1 MKNRAVRL
9 YGVDDIRLEEFDLP
23 EIKDDEILVKVVSDS
38 ICMSTWKTVK
48 QGAKHK
54 RVPNDVAENPII
66 IGHEFAGDIVK
77 VGKKW
82 QDKFRPGQK
91 FAQQPAIPGQM
102 ESPGY
107 SYQWCGGDTEYCI
120 FPNDIIE
127 AGCLWT
133 FDGDAYFASSVAEP
147 VSCCIGGYHTNY
159 HTVPGGYEH
168 VMGTR
173 EGGNILILGGCGPMG
188 LGAISYGLTYE
199 NKPKRIVVT
208 EISDDRINRA
218 REVISEEEAKEHGV
232 ELIYVNTAKMDDQV
246 EELMALTDGHGYDD
260 VFVYIPNAAVCE
272 IGNQVM
278 AYDGC
283 MNLFA
288 GPTDPKF
295 GAHVNLYDCHYSRS
309 KIIGSTGGTI
319 DDMKE
324 AIDKNSAGLINSA
337 VMITHVGGLDS
348 VVETTK
354 NLPNVPGGKKLVY
367 THIDMPMTAIEDFE
381 KLGETDPFFAELD
394 KVCKANKGLWSA
406 QAEKMLLE
414 HFKKDEEAAA

>member
-1 MKNRAVRL
+1 MKTRAVRL
-9 YGVDDIRLEEFDLP
+9 YGVDDIRLDEFELP

-48 QGAKHK
+48 QGEKHK
-54 RVPNDVAENPII
+54 RVPNDVKDHPII
-66 IGHEFAGDIVK
+66 IGHEFAGDIIK

-82 QDKFRPGQK
+82 QDQFKVGQK

-107 SYQWCGGDTEYCI
+107 SYDYCGGDTEYCI

-159 HTVPGGYEH
+159 HTVPGEYTH
-168 VMGTR
+168 IMGTKKD
-173 EGGNILILGGCGPMG
+173 GDLIILGECGPMG

-208 EISDDRINRA
+208 EISEDRINRA
-218 REVISEEEAKEHGV
+218 REVISEAEAAEHGV
-232 ELIYVNTAKMDDQV
+232 ELIYVNTSKMEDQV
-246 EELMALTDGHGYDD
+246 EELRAITDGKGYDD
-260 VFVYIPNAAVCE
+260 VFVYIPNQAVCE
-272 IGNQVM
+272 IGNKIM

-295 GAHVNLYDCHYSRS
+295 SSMINLYDCHYSRS

-324 AIDKNSAGLINSA
+324 AIDKNNAGLINSA

-354 NLPNVPGGKKLVY
+354 NLPDVPGGKKLVY
-367 THIDMPMTAIEDFE
+367 THINMPMTAIEDFA
-381 KLGETDPFFAELD
+381 KLGKEDPFFLELD
-394 KVCKANKGLWSA
+394 AVCKKNKGLWSA
-406 QAEKMLLE
+406 EAEKMLLA
-414 HFKKDEEAAA
+414 HFNQN

>member
-1 MKNRAVRL
+1 MKTKAVRL
-9 YGVDDIRLEEFDLP
+9 YGVDDIRLEEFELP

-48 QGAKHK
+48 QGEKHK
-54 RVPNDVAENPII
+54 RVPNDVKDHPII

-82 QDKFRPGQK
+82 QDKFQPGQK

-107 SYQWCGGDTEYCI
+107 SYEYCGGDTTYAI

-159 HTVPGGYEH
+159 HTVPGEYTH
-168 VMGTR
+168 IMGTKKD
-173 EGGNILILGGCGPMG
+173 GDLIILGGCGPMG

-208 EISDDRINRA
+208 EINDERIARA
-218 REVISEEEAKEHGV
+218 REVISEEEAAEHGV
-232 ELIYVNTAKMDDQV
+232 ALIYVNTAKMEDQV
-246 EELMALTDGHGYDD
+246 EELKALTGGKGYDD
-260 VFVYIPNAAVCE
+260 VFVYIPSQAVCE
-272 IGNQVM
+272 IGNKIM

-288 GPTDPKF
+288 GPTDPNF
-295 GAHVNLYDCHYSRS
+295 SSMINLYDCHYSRS

-324 AIDKNSAGLINSA
+324 AIDKNNAGLINSA

-354 NLPNVPGGKKLVY
+354 NLPDVPGGKKLIY
-367 THIDMPMTAIEDFE
+367 THINMPMTAIDDFA
-381 KLGETDPFFAELD
+381 KLGESDPFFYELD

-406 QAEKMLLE
+406 EAEKMLLE
-414 HFKKDEEAAA
+414 HYNAA

>member
-1 MKNRAVRL
+1 MKTRAVRL
-9 YGVDDIRLEEFDLP
+9 YGVDDIRLDEFDLP

-48 QGAKHK
+48 QGEKHK
-54 RVPNDVAENPII
+54 RVPNDVKDHPII

-82 QDKFRPGQK
+82 QDQFKPGQK

-107 SYQWCGGDTEYCI
+107 SYEYCGGDTEYCI

-159 HTVPGGYEH
+159 HTVPGEYTH
-168 VMGTR
+168 IMGTKKD
-173 EGGNILILGGCGPMG
+173 GDLIILGGCGPMG

-208 EISDDRINRA
+208 EISEDRINRA
-218 REVISEEEAKEHGV
+218 REVISEEEAAEHGV
-232 ELIYVNTAKMDDQV
+232 ELIYVNTSRMEDQV
-246 EELMALTDGHGYDD
+246 EELKAITGGKGYDD
-260 VFVYIPNAAVCE
+260 VFVYIPNQAVCE
-272 IGNQVM
+272 IGNKIM

-288 GPTDPKF
+288 GPTDPNF
-295 GAHVNLYDCHYSRS
+295 SSMINLYDCHYSRS

-324 AIDKNSAGLINSA
+324 AIDKNNAGLINSA

-354 NLPNVPGGKKLVY
+354 NLPDVPGGKKLVY
-367 THIDMPMTAIEDFE
+367 THINMPMTAIEDFG
-381 KLGETDPFFAELD
+381 KLGEEDPFFAKLD
-394 KVCKANKGLWSA
+394 AVCRKNKGLWSEE
-406 QAEKMLLE
+406 AEKMLLE
-414 HFKKDEEAAA
+414 HYGKAE

>member
-1 MKNRAVRL
+1 MKTKAVRL
-9 YGVDDIRLEEFDLP
+9 YGINDIRLEEFELP
-23 EIKDDEILVKVVSDS
+23 EIKEDEILVKVVSGS
-38 ICMSTWKTVK
+38 ICMSTYKTVK

-54 RVPNDVAENPII
+54 RVPNDVYDHPII

-82 QDKFRPGQK
+82 QDQFKPGQK

-107 SYQWCGGDTEYCI
+107 SYEWCGGDTQYCI

-159 HTVPGGYEH
+159 HTVPGEYTH
-168 VMGTR
+168 IMGTK
-173 EGGNILILGGCGPMG
+173 EGGDIIILGGCGPMG
-188 LGAISYGLTYE
+188 LGAISYGLTFE

-208 EISDDRINRA
+208 EVNDDRIARA
-218 REVISEEEAKEHGV
+218 REVISEEEAAEHGV
-232 ELIYVNTAKMDDQV
+232 ELIYVNTAKMKDQV
-246 EELMALTDGHGYDD
+246 QELMDITDGKGYDD
-260 VFVYIPNAAVCE
+260 VFIYVPNQAVCE
-272 IGNQVM
+272 IGNQIM

-295 GAHVNLYDCHYSRS
+295 SANMNLYDCHYSRS

-324 AIDKNSAGLINSA
+324 AINKNNAGLINSA

-367 THIDMPMTAIEDFE
+367 THINMPMTAIEDFE
-381 KLGETDPFFAELD
+381 KLGETDPFFKELD

-414 HFKKDEEAAA
+414 HFA

>member
-1 MKNRAVRL
+1 MKTRAVRL
-9 YGVDDIRLEEFDLP
+9 YGVDDIRLDTFELP

-48 QGAKHK
+48 QGEKHK
-54 RVPNDVAENPII
+54 RVPNDVKEHPII

-82 QDKFRPGQK
+82 QDTFKPGQK

-107 SYQWCGGDTEYCI
+107 SYEWCGGDTEYCI
-120 FPNDIIE
+120 FPNDILE
-127 AGCLWT
+127 AGCVWT
-133 FDGDAYFASSVAEP
+133 FDGDSYFASSVAEP

-159 HTVPGGYEH
+159 HTKPGGYQH
-168 VMGTR
+168 IMGTKKD
-173 EGGNILILGGCGPMG
+173 GNLIILGGCGPMG

-208 EISDDRINRA
+208 EINDERVERA

-232 ELIYVNTAKMDDQV
+232 ELIYVNTSKMDDQV
-246 EELMALTDGHGYDD
+246 KGLMELSEGKGYDD
-260 VFVYIPNAAVCE
+260 VFVYIPNQGVCE
-272 IGNQVM
+272 IGNQIM

-295 GAHVNLYDCHYSRS
+295 SANVNLYDCHYSRS

-324 AIDKNSAGLINSA
+324 AIDKNNAGLINSA

-354 NLPNVPGGKKLVY
+354 DLPNVPGGKKLVY
-367 THIDMPMTAIEDFE
+367 THINMPMTTVEDFG
-381 KLGETDPFFAELD
+381 KLGESDPFFKELD
-394 KVCKANKGLWSA
+394 AVCKANKGLWSSE
-406 QAEKMLLE
+406 AEKMLLE
-414 HFKKDEEAAA
+414 HFS

>member
-1 MKNRAVRL
+1 MKTRAVRL
-9 YGVDDIRLEEFDLP
+9 YGVDDIRLDEFELP

-48 QGAKHK
+48 QGARHK
-54 RVPNDVAENPII
+54 RVPNDVYDNPII

-82 QDKFRPGQK
+82 QDQFKPGQK

-107 SYQWCGGDTEYCI
+107 SYKYCGGDTEYCI

-159 HTVPGGYEH
+159 HTVPGTYQH
-168 VMGTR
+168 VMGTK
-173 EGGNILILGGCGPMG
+173 EGGSLIILGGCGPMG
-188 LGAISYGLTYE
+188 LGAISYGLTFE

-208 EISDDRINRA
+208 EISDARIERA
-218 REVISEEEAKEHGV
+218 REVISEEEAAEHGV
-232 ELIYVNTAKMDDQV
+232 ELIYVNTANMAEPQK
-246 EELMALTDGHGYDD
+246 ELMDLTDGKGYDD
-260 VFVYIPNAAVCE
+260 VFVYIPSPAVCE
-272 IGNQVM
+272 LGNSIM

-288 GPTDPKF
+288 GPTDPNFSAKI
-295 GAHVNLYDCHYSRS
+295 NLYDSHYSRS
-309 KIIGSTGGTI
+309 KVIGSTGGTI

-324 AIDKNSAGLINSA
+324 AIDKNAAGLINSA

-348 VVETTK
+348 VVDTTK
-354 NLPNVPGGKKLVY
+354 DLPNVPGGKKLVY
-367 THIDMPMTAIEDFE
+367 THINMPMTAIEDFG
-381 KLGETDPFFAELD
+381 KLGESDPFFKELD
-394 KVCKANKGLWSA
+394 EVCKANKGLWSA

-414 HFKKDEEAAA
+414 HYNAA

>member
-1 MKNRAVRL
+1 MKTKAVRL
-9 YGVDDIRLEEFDLP
+9 YGVDDIRLEEFELP
-23 EIKDDEILVKVVSDS
+23 EIKEDEILVKVVSDS

-54 RVPNDVAENPII
+54 RVPNDVYDNPII

-82 QDKFRPGQK
+82 QDQFTPGQK

-107 SYQWCGGDTEYCI
+107 SYQWCGGDTQYCI
-120 FPNDIIE
+120 FPNDILE
-127 AGCLWT
+127 AGCVWT

-147 VSCCIGGYHTNY
+147 MSCCIGGYHTNY
-159 HTVPGGYEH
+159 HTVPGEYTH
-168 VMGTR
+168 IMGTKKN
-173 EGGNILILGGCGPMG
+173 GNIIILGGCGPMG
-188 LGAISYGLTYE
+188 LGAISYGLTFE

-208 EISDDRINRA
+208 DINDERIERA
-218 REVISEEEAKEHGV
+218 REVISEKEAADNGV
-232 ELIYVNTAKMDDQV
+232 ELIYVNTAKMDDPIQG
-246 EELMALTDGHGYDD
+246 LMDITEGHGYDD
-260 VFVYIPNAAVCE
+260 VFVYIPNKAVCE
-272 IGNQVM
+272 MGNQIM

-295 GAHVNLYDCHYSRS
+295 SAEVNLYDCHYSRS
-309 KIIGSTGGTI
+309 KILGSTGGTI

-324 AIDKNSAGLINSA
+324 AIDKNNAGLINSA

-354 NLPNVPGGKKLVY
+354 DLPNVPGGKKLVY
-367 THIDMPMTAIEDFE
+367 THIDMPMTAIEDFG
-381 KLGETDPFFAELD
+381 KLGEKDPFFKELD
-394 KVCKANKGLWSA
+394 EVCKANKGLWSA
-406 QAEKMLLE
+406 KAEKMLLE
-414 HFKKDEEAAA
+414 HFGQE

>member
-1 MKNRAVRL
+1 MKTKAVRL
-9 YGVDDIRLEEFDLP
+9 YGVDDIRLEEFELP
-23 EIKDDEILVKVVSDS
+23 EIKEDEILVKVVSDS

-54 RVPNDVAENPII
+54 RVPNDVYDNPII

-82 QDKFRPGQK
+82 QDQFTPGQK

-107 SYQWCGGDTEYCI
+107 SYQWCGGDTQYCI
-120 FPNDIIE
+120 FPNDILE
-127 AGCLWT
+127 AGCVWT

-147 VSCCIGGYHTNY
+147 MSCCIGGYHTNY
-159 HTVPGGYEH
+159 HTVPGEYTH
-168 VMGTR
+168 IMGTK
-173 EGGNILILGGCGPMG
+173 ENGNIIILGGCGPMG
-188 LGAISYGLTYE
+188 LGAISYGLTFE

-208 EISDDRINRA
+208 DINDERIERA
-218 REVISEEEAKEHGV
+218 REVISEKEAADNGV
-232 ELIYVNTAKMDDQV
+232 ELIYVNTAKMDDPIQG
-246 EELMALTDGHGYDD
+246 LMDITEGHGYDD
-260 VFVYIPNAAVCE
+260 VFVYIPNKAVCE
-272 IGNQVM
+272 MGNQIM

-295 GAHVNLYDCHYSRS
+295 SAEVNLYDCHYSRS
-309 KIIGSTGGTI
+309 KILGSTGGTI

-324 AIDKNSAGLINSA
+324 AIDKNNAGLINSA

-354 NLPNVPGGKKLVY
+354 DLPNVPGGKKLVY
-367 THIDMPMTAIEDFE
+367 THIDMPMTAIEDFG
-381 KLGETDPFFAELD
+381 KLGEKDPFFKEID
-394 KVCKANKGLWSA
+394 EVCKANKGLWSA
-406 QAEKMLLE
+406 KAEKMLLE
-414 HFKKDEEAAA
+414 HFGQE

>member
-1 MKNRAVRL
+1 MKTKAVRL
-9 YGVDDIRLEEFDLP
+9 YGVDDIRLEEFELP
-23 EIKDDEILVKVVSDS
+23 EIKEDEILVKVVSDS

-54 RVPNDVAENPII
+54 RVPNDVYDNPII

-82 QDKFRPGQK
+82 QDQFTPGQK

-107 SYQWCGGDTEYCI
+107 SYQWCGGDTQYCI
-120 FPNDIIE
+120 FPNDILE
-127 AGCLWT
+127 AGCVWT

-147 VSCCIGGYHTNY
+147 MSCCIGGYHTNY
-159 HTVPGGYEH
+159 HTVPGEYTH
-168 VMGTR
+168 IMGTK
-173 EGGNILILGGCGPMG
+173 ENGNIIILGGCGPMG
-188 LGAISYGLTYE
+188 LGAISYGLTFE

-208 EISDDRINRA
+208 DINDERIERA
-218 REVISEEEAKEHGV
+218 REVISEKEAADNGI
-232 ELIYVNTAKMDDQV
+232 ELIYVNTAKMDDPIRG
-246 EELMALTDGHGYDD
+246 LMDITEGHGYDD
-260 VFVYIPNAAVCE
+260 VFVYIPSKAVCE
-272 IGNQVM
+272 MGNQIM

-295 GAHVNLYDCHYSRS
+295 SAEVNLYDCHYSRS
-309 KIIGSTGGTI
+309 KILGSTGGTI

-324 AIDKNSAGLINSA
+324 AIDKNNAGLINSA

-354 NLPNVPGGKKLVY
+354 DLPNVPGGKKLIY
-367 THIDMPMTAIEDFE
+367 THIDMPMTAIEDFG
-381 KLGETDPFFAELD
+381 KLGEMDPFFKELD
-394 KVCKANKGLWSA
+394 EVCKANKGLWSA
-406 QAEKMLLE
+406 KAEKMLLE
-414 HFKKDEEAAA
+414 HFGQE

>member
-1 MKNRAVRL
+1 MKTRAVRL
-9 YGVDDIRLEEFDLP
+9 YGVDDIRLDEFELP
-23 EIKDDEILVKVVSDS
+23 EIQDDEILVKVVSDS

-48 QGAKHK
+48 QGARHK
-54 RVPNDVAENPII
+54 RVPNDVYDNPII

-82 QDKFRPGQK
+82 QDQFKPGQK

-107 SYQWCGGDTEYCI
+107 SYKYCGGDTEYCI

-159 HTVPGGYEH
+159 HTVPGTYQH
-168 VMGTR
+168 VMGTK
-173 EGGNILILGGCGPMG
+173 EGGNIIILGGCGPMG
-188 LGAISYGLTYE
+188 LGAISYGLTFE

-208 EISDDRINRA
+208 EISDARIERA
-218 REVISEEEAKEHGV
+218 REVISEEEAAEHGV
-232 ELIYVNTAKMDDQV
+232 ELIYVNTANMADQQK
-246 EELMALTDGHGYDD
+246 ELMDLTDGKGYDD
-260 VFVYIPNAAVCE
+260 VFVYIPSPAVCE
-272 IGNQVM
+272 LGNSIM

-288 GPTDPKF
+288 GPTDPNFSAKI
-295 GAHVNLYDCHYSRS
+295 NLYDSHYSRS
-309 KIIGSTGGTI
+309 KVIGSTVGTI
-319 DDMKE
+319 DDLKD
-324 AIDKNSAGLINSA
+324 AIDKNAAGLINSA

-348 VVETTK
+348 VVDTTK
-354 NLPNVPGGKKLVY
+354 DLPNVPGGKKLVY
-367 THIDMPMTAIEDFE
+367 THINMPMTAIEDFG
-381 KLGETDPFFAELD
+381 KLGESDPFFKKLD
-394 KVCKANKGLWSA
+394 EVCKANKGLWSA
-406 QAEKMLLE
+406 KAEKMLLE
-414 HFKKDEEAAA
+414 HYNAA

>member
-1 MKNRAVRL
+1 MKTKAVRL
-9 YGVDDIRLEEFDLP
+9 YGVDDIRLEEFELP
-23 EIKDDEILVKVVSDS
+23 EIKEDEILVKVVSDS
-38 ICMSTWKTVK
+38 ICMSTYKTVK

-54 RVPNDVAENPII
+54 RVPNDVYDHPII

-82 QDKFRPGQK
+82 QDQFKPGQK

-107 SYQWCGGDTEYCI
+107 SYEWCGGDTQYCI

-159 HTVPGGYEH
+159 HTVPGEYTH
-168 VMGTR
+168 IMGTK
-173 EGGNILILGGCGPMG
+173 EGGDIIILGGCGPMG
-188 LGAISYGLTYE
+188 LGAISYGLTFE

-208 EISDDRINRA
+208 EVNDDRIARA
-218 REVISEEEAKEHGV
+218 REVISEEEAAEHGV
-232 ELIYVNTAKMDDQV
+232 ELIYVNTSKMKDQV
-246 EELMALTDGHGYDD
+246 QELMDITDGKGYDD
-260 VFVYIPNAAVCE
+260 VFIYVPNQAVCE
-272 IGNQVM
+272 IGNQIM

-295 GAHVNLYDCHYSRS
+295 SANMNLYDCHYSRS

-324 AIDKNSAGLINSA
+324 AINKNNAGLINSA

-354 NLPNVPGGKKLVY
+354 DLPNVPGGKKLVY
-367 THIDMPMTAIEDFE
+367 THINMPMTAIEDFE
-381 KLGETDPFFAELD
+381 KLGETDPFFKELD

-414 HFKKDEEAAA
+414 HFA

>member
-1 MKNRAVRL
+1 MKTKAVRL
-9 YGVDDIRLEEFDLP
+9 YGVDDIRLEEFELP
-23 EIKDDEILVKVVSDS
+23 EIKEDEILVKVVSDS

-54 RVPNDVAENPII
+54 RVPNDVYDNPII

-82 QDKFRPGQK
+82 QDQFTPGQK

-107 SYQWCGGDTEYCI
+107 SYQWCGGDTQYCI
-120 FPNDIIE
+120 FPNDILE
-127 AGCLWT
+127 AGCVWT

-147 VSCCIGGYHTNY
+147 MSCCIGGYHTNY
-159 HTVPGGYEH
+159 HTVPGEYMH
-168 VMGTR
+168 IMGTK
-173 EGGNILILGGCGPMG
+173 ENGNIIILGGCGPMG
-188 LGAISYGLTYE
+188 LGAISYGLTFE

-208 EISDDRINRA
+208 DINDERIERA
-218 REVISEEEAKEHGV
+218 REVISEKEAADNGV
-232 ELIYVNTAKMDDQV
+232 ELIYVNTAKMDDPIRG
-246 EELMALTDGHGYDD
+246 LMDITEGHGYDD
-260 VFVYIPNAAVCE
+260 VFVYIPNKAVCE
-272 IGNQVM
+272 MGNQIM

-295 GAHVNLYDCHYSRS
+295 SAEVNLYDCHYSRS
-309 KIIGSTGGTI
+309 KILGSTGGTI

-324 AIDKNSAGLINSA
+324 AIDKNNAGLINSA

-354 NLPNVPGGKKLVY
+354 DLPNVPGGKKLVY
-367 THIDMPMTAIEDFE
+367 THIDMPMTAIEDFG
-381 KLGETDPFFAELD
+381 KLGEMDPFFKELD
-394 KVCKANKGLWSA
+394 EVCKANKGLWSA
-406 QAEKMLLE
+406 KAEKMLLE
-414 HFKKDEEAAA
+414 HFGQE

>member
-48 QGAKHK
+48 QGEKHK

-406 QAEKMLLE
+406 EAEKMLLE

>member
-1 MKNRAVRL
+1 MKTRGVRL
-9 YGVDDIRLEEFDLP
+9 YGVDDIRLEEFELP
-23 EIKDDEILVKVVSDS
+23 EIKDDEILVKVISDS

-54 RVPNDVAENPII
+54 RVPNDVYDHPII
-66 IGHEFAGDIVK
+66 IGHEFAGVIEK
-77 VGKKW
+77 VGEKW
-82 QDKFRPGQK
+82 KDKFKPGQK

-107 SYQWCGGDTEYCI
+107 SYEHCGGDTEYCI

-133 FDGDAYFASSVAEP
+133 FDGDAFFASSVAEP

-159 HTVPGGYEH
+159 HTKPGGYEH
-168 VMGTR
+168 IMGTK

-188 LGAISYGLTYE
+188 LGAISYGLTFE

-208 EISDDRINRA
+208 EINDDRINRA
-218 REVISEEEAKEHGV
+218 REVISEEEAAENGV
-232 ELIYVNTAKMDDQV
+232 ELIYVNTAKMEDA
-246 EELMALTDGHGYDD
+246 EKELMDITDGHGYDD
-260 VFVYIPNAAVCE
+260 VFVFIPNSKVCE
-272 IGNQVM
+272 MGNHLL

-295 GAHVNLYDCHYSRS
+295 SAMTNLYDCHYSRT

-324 AIDKNSAGLINSA
+324 AIDKNAAGLINSA

-348 VVETTK
+348 VAEVTK
-354 NLPNVPGGKKLVY
+354 DLPNVPGGKKLVY
-367 THIDMPMTAIEDFE
+367 THINMPMTAIEDFG
-381 KLGETDPFFAELD
+381 KLGETDPFFKELD
-394 KVCKANKGLWSA
+394 AVCKKNKGLWSA
-406 QAEKMLLE
+406 EAEKMLLE
-414 HFKKDEEAAA
+414 HFKRD

>member
-1 MKNRAVRL
+1 MKTRAVRL
-9 YGVDDIRLEEFDLP
+9 YGVDDIRLDEFELP
-23 EIKDDEILVKVVSDS
+23 EIQDDEILVKVVSDS

-48 QGAKHK
+48 QGARHK
-54 RVPNDVAENPII
+54 RVPNDVYDNPII

-82 QDKFRPGQK
+82 QDQFKPGQK

-107 SYQWCGGDTEYCI
+107 SYKYCGGDTEYCI

-159 HTVPGGYEH
+159 HTVPGTYQH
-168 VMGTR
+168 VMGTK
-173 EGGNILILGGCGPMG
+173 EGGNIIILGGCGPMG
-188 LGAISYGLTYE
+188 LGAISYGLTFE

-208 EISDDRINRA
+208 EISDARIERA
-218 REVISEEEAKEHGV
+218 REVISEEEAAEHGV
-232 ELIYVNTAKMDDQV
+232 ELIYVNTANMADQQK
-246 EELMALTDGHGYDD
+246 ELMDLTDGKGYDD
-260 VFVYIPNAAVCE
+260 VFVYIPSPAVCE
-272 IGNQVM
+272 LGNSIM

-288 GPTDPKF
+288 GPTDPNFSAKI
-295 GAHVNLYDCHYSRS
+295 NLYDSHYSRS
-309 KIIGSTGGTI
+309 KVIGSTGGTI

-324 AIDKNSAGLINSA
+324 AIDKNAAGLINSA

-348 VVETTK
+348 VVDTTK
-354 NLPNVPGGKKLVY
+354 DLPNVPGGKKLVY
-367 THIDMPMTAIEDFE
+367 THINMPMTAIEDFG
-381 KLGETDPFFAELD
+381 KLGESDPFFKELD
-394 KVCKANKGLWSA
+394 EVCKANKGLWSA
-406 QAEKMLLE
+406 KAEKMLLE
-414 HFKKDEEAAA
+414 HYNAA

>member
-1 MKNRAVRL
+1 MKTKAVRL
-9 YGVDDIRLEEFDLP
+9 YGVDDIRLEEFELP
-23 EIKDDEILVKVVSDS
+23 EIKEDEILVKVVSDS

-54 RVPNDVAENPII
+54 RVPNDVYDNPII

-82 QDKFRPGQK
+82 QDQFTPGQK

-107 SYQWCGGDTEYCI
+107 SYQWCGGDTQYCI
-120 FPNDIIE
+120 FPNDILE
-127 AGCLWT
+127 AGCVWT

-147 VSCCIGGYHTNY
+147 MSCCIGGYHTNY
-159 HTVPGGYEH
+159 HTVPGEYTH
-168 VMGTR
+168 IIGTK
-173 EGGNILILGGCGPMG
+173 ENGNIIILGGCGPMG
-188 LGAISYGLTYE
+188 LGAISYGLTFE

-208 EISDDRINRA
+208 DINDERIERA
-218 REVISEEEAKEHGV
+218 REVISEKEAADNGI
-232 ELIYVNTAKMDDQV
+232 ELIYVNTAKMDDPIRG
-246 EELMALTDGHGYDD
+246 LMDITEGHGYDD
-260 VFVYIPNAAVCE
+260 VFVYIPNKAVCE
-272 IGNQVM
+272 MGNQIM

-295 GAHVNLYDCHYSRS
+295 SAEVNLYDCHYSRS
-309 KIIGSTGGTI
+309 KILGSTGGTI

-324 AIDKNSAGLINSA
+324 AIDKNNAGLINSA

-354 NLPNVPGGKKLVY
+354 DLPNVPGGKKLVY
-367 THIDMPMTAIEDFE
+367 THIDMPMTAIEDFG
-381 KLGETDPFFAELD
+381 KLGEMDPFFKELD
-394 KVCKANKGLWSA
+394 EVCKANKGLWSA
-406 QAEKMLLE
+406 KAEKMLLE
-414 HFKKDEEAAA
+414 HFGQE

>member
-1 MKNRAVRL
+1 MKTKAVRL
-9 YGVDDIRLEEFDLP
+9 YGVDDIRLEEFELP
-23 EIKDDEILVKVVSDS
+23 EIKEDEILVKVVSDS

-54 RVPNDVAENPII
+54 RVPNDVYDNPII

-82 QDKFRPGQK
+82 QDQFTPGQK

-107 SYQWCGGDTEYCI
+107 SYQWCGGDTQYCI
-120 FPNDIIE
+120 FPNDILE
-127 AGCLWT
+127 AGCVWT

-147 VSCCIGGYHTNY
+147 MSCCIGGYHTNY
-159 HTVPGGYEH
+159 HTVPGEYTH
-168 VMGTR
+168 IMGTK
-173 EGGNILILGGCGPMG
+173 ENGNIIILGGCGPMG
-188 LGAISYGLTYE
+188 LGAISYGLTFE

-208 EISDDRINRA
+208 EINDERIERA
-218 REVISEEEAKEHGV
+218 REVISEKEAADNGI
-232 ELIYVNTAKMDDQV
+232 ELIYVNTAKMDDPIRG
-246 EELMALTDGHGYDD
+246 LMDIPEGHGYDD
-260 VFVYIPNAAVCE
+260 VFVYIPSKAVCE
-272 IGNQVM
+272 MGNQIM

-295 GAHVNLYDCHYSRS
+295 SAEVNLYDCHYSRS
-309 KIIGSTGGTI
+309 KILGSTGGTI

-324 AIDKNSAGLINSA
+324 AIDKNNAGLINSA

-354 NLPNVPGGKKLVY
+354 DLPNVPGGKKLIY
-367 THIDMPMTAIEDFE
+367 THIDMPMTAIEDFG
-381 KLGETDPFFAELD
+381 KLGEMDPFFKELD
-394 KVCKANKGLWSA
+394 EVCKANKGLWSA
-406 QAEKMLLE
+406 KAEKMLLE
-414 HFKKDEEAAA
+414 HFGQE

>member
-1 MKNRAVRL
+1 MKTKAVRL
-9 YGVDDIRLEEFDLP
+9 YGVDDIRLEEFELP
-23 EIKDDEILVKVVSDS
+23 EIKEDEILVKVVSDS

-54 RVPNDVAENPII
+54 RVPNDVYDNPII

-82 QDKFRPGQK
+82 QDQFTPGQK

-107 SYQWCGGDTEYCI
+107 SYQWCGGDTQYCI
-120 FPNDIIE
+120 FPNDILE
-127 AGCLWT
+127 AGCVWT

-147 VSCCIGGYHTNY
+147 MSCCIGGYHTNY
-159 HTVPGGYEH
+159 HTVPGEYTH
-168 VMGTR
+168 IMGTK
-173 EGGNILILGGCGPMG
+173 ENGNIIILGGCGPMG
-188 LGAISYGLTYE
+188 LGAISYGLTFE

-208 EISDDRINRA
+208 DINDERIERA
-218 REVISEEEAKEHGV
+218 REVISEKEAADNGI
-232 ELIYVNTAKMDDQV
+232 ELIYVNTAKMDDPIRG
-246 EELMALTDGHGYDD
+246 LMDITEGHGYDD
-260 VFVYIPNAAVCE
+260 VFVYIPNKAVCE
-272 IGNQVM
+272 MGNQIM

-295 GAHVNLYDCHYSRS
+295 SAEVNLYDCHYSRS
-309 KIIGSTGGTI
+309 KILGSTGGTI

-324 AIDKNSAGLINSA
+324 AIDKNNAGLINSA

-354 NLPNVPGGKKLVY
+354 DLPNVPGGKKLVY
-367 THIDMPMTAIEDFE
+367 THIDMPMTAIEDFG
-381 KLGETDPFFAELD
+381 KLGEMDPFFKELD
-394 KVCKANKGLWSA
+394 EVCKANKGLWSA
-406 QAEKMLLE
+406 KAEKMLLE
-414 HFKKDEEAAA
+414 HFGQE

>member
-1 MKNRAVRL
+1 MSMKTRAIRL
-9 YGVDDIRLEEFDLP
+9 YGVDDIRLEEFGLP
-23 EIKDDEILVKVVSDS
+23 EIADDEILVKVVSDS

-54 RVPNDVAENPII
+54 RVPDDVHENPVI
-66 IGHEFAGDIVK
+66 IGHEFAGDIIQ

-82 QDKFRPGQK
+82 EDRFQPGQK

-133 FDGDAYFASSVAEP
+133 YDGDAYFASSVAEP

-159 HTVPGGYEH
+159 HTKPGSYEH
-168 VMGTR
+168 VMGTK
-173 EGGNILILGGCGPMG
+173 EGGSILILGGCGPMG
-188 LGAISYGLTYE
+188 LGAISYGLTFE

-208 EISDDRINRA
+208 EISDARIARA
-218 REVISEEEAKEHGV
+218 REVISEKDAARHGV
-232 ELIYVNTAKMDDQV
+232 ELVYVNTASLADPEKHLMD
-246 EELMALTDGHGYDD
+246 LTEGKGYDD
-260 VFVYIPNAAVCE
+260 VFVYIPNATVCE
-272 IGNQVM
+272 MGNRLL

-288 GPTDPKF
+288 GPTNAEF
-295 GAHVNLYDCHYSRS
+295 SATVNLYDSHYSRT

-324 AIDKNSAGLINSA
+324 AIEKNADGRIESA

-348 VVETTK
+348 AVEVTK
-354 NLPNVPGGKKLVY
+354 DLPNVPGGKKLVY
-367 THIDMPMTAIEDFE
+367 THINMPMTAIEDLASLAD
-381 KLGETDPFFAELD
+381 KDPFFLELD
-394 KVCKANKGLWSA
+394 KVCRENRGLWSA
-406 QAEKMLLE
+406 KAERMLLE
-414 HFKKDEEAAA
+414 HFAETAA

>member
-1 MKNRAVRL
+1 MKTKAVRL
-9 YGVDDIRLEEFDLP
+9 YGVDDIRLEEFELP
-23 EIKDDEILVKVVSDS
+23 EIKEDEILVKVVSDS

-54 RVPNDVAENPII
+54 RVPNDVYDNPII

-82 QDKFRPGQK
+82 QDQFTPGQK

-107 SYQWCGGDTEYCI
+107 SYQWCGGDTQYCI
-120 FPNDIIE
+120 FPNDILE
-127 AGCLWT
+127 AGCVWT

-147 VSCCIGGYHTNY
+147 MSCCIGGYHTNY
-159 HTVPGGYEH
+159 HTVPGEYTH
-168 VMGTR
+168 IMGTK
-173 EGGNILILGGCGPMG
+173 ENGNIIILGGCGPMG
-188 LGAISYGLTYE
+188 LGAISYGLTFE

-208 EISDDRINRA
+208 EINDERIERA
-218 REVISEEEAKEHGV
+218 REVISEKEAADNGI
-232 ELIYVNTAKMDDQV
+232 ELIYVNTAKMDDPIRG
-246 EELMALTDGHGYDD
+246 LMDITEGHGYDD
-260 VFVYIPNAAVCE
+260 VFVYIPSKAVCE
-272 IGNQVM
+272 MGNQIM

-295 GAHVNLYDCHYSRS
+295 SAEVNLYDCHYSRS
-309 KIIGSTGGTI
+309 KILGSTGGTI

-324 AIDKNSAGLINSA
+324 AIDKNNAGLINSA

-354 NLPNVPGGKKLVY
+354 DLPNVPGGKKLVY
-367 THIDMPMTAIEDFE
+367 THIDMPMTAIEDFG
-381 KLGETDPFFAELD
+381 KLGEKDPFFKEID
-394 KVCKANKGLWSA
+394 EVCKANKGLWSA
-406 QAEKMLLE
+406 KAEKMLLE
-414 HFKKDEEAAA
+414 HFGQE